1 MNIDTL
7 GACHHDRVRE
17 RKTLRILHLV
27 TRSQRRGAE
36 LVAVELARGLDALG
50 HTNRVRALALGFDGS
65 EDADIP
71 PLTRRTDD
79 GLIALWLG
87 ARAVRRALEREPV
100 DIVVA
105 HGGRA
110 VEAAVLVR
118 RRGQP
123 RIVWQRILGFPPSIW
138 RPRRRVRWRWVVRRI
153 DAAVALTPD
162 LEAELRRLGFTGPV
176 WPIPNFRDPEPF
188 VAVDRAVAGRN
199 LRAELGLG
207 DDVPL
212 VGLVGHLVEQKRPDR
227 ALDALETMHARGEA
241 AHLVVAGDGPLR
253 GDVERDVARRGLDA
267 YVHVLGSRDDI
278 AQLLAAIDVL
288 ILTSD
293 IEGLPGVLIEAQMAG
308 CPIVTVP
315 VGGVRELVDDGETGV
330 VTEQV
335 DATELADRVV
345 ELLRDPKLRARLG
358 ERARRRA
365 VRFSSSAAA
374 GTYAER
380 LTEIAGV

>member
-1 MNIDTL
+1 MSGN
-7 GACHHDRVRE
+7 
-17 RKTLRILHLV
+17 LRILHLV

-50 HTNRVRALALGFDGS
+50 HTDRVRALGLGFDGS

-71 PLTRRTDD
+71 PLTRRADD
-79 GLIALWLG
+79 GLVALWLG
-87 ARAVRRALEREPV
+87 ARALRRALKREPV
-100 DIVVA
+100 DVVMA

-118 RRGQP
+118 RGGHP
-123 RIVWQRILGFPPSIW
+123 LIVWQRILGFPPSIW
-138 RPRRRVRWRWVVRRI
+138 RPLRRVRWRMVVRRI

-176 WPIPNFRDPEPF
+176 WAIPNFRDPEPF
-188 VAVDRAVAGRN
+188 VAVDRAVAGRK
-199 LRAELGLG
+199 LRAELRL
-207 DDVPL
+207 DDNVDL
-212 VGLVGHLVEQKRPDR
+212 VGLVGHLIEQKRPDR
-227 ALDALETMHARGEA
+227 ALDALEAMHARGAA

-253 GDVERDVARRGLDA
+253 GDLERDVARRGLAA
-267 YVHVLGSRDDI
+267 YVHLLGSRDDI
-278 AQLLAAIDVL
+278 AYLLAAIDVL

-293 IEGLPGVLIEAQMAG
+293 AEGLPGVLIEAQMAG

-315 VGGVRELVDDGETGV
+315 VGGVRELVDDGETGL

-335 DATELADRVV
+335 DATELAERVV
-345 ELLRDPKLRARLG
+345 GLLRDPKLRARLG

-365 VRFSSSAAA
+365 VRFTSRAAA
-374 GTYAER
+374 GTYAAR
-380 LTEIAGV
+380 LAEIAGV

>member
-1 MNIDTL
+1 
-7 GACHHDRVRE
+7 V
-17 RKTLRILHLV
+17 RILHLV

-50 HTNRVRALALGFDGS
+50 HTNRVRALALGYDGS
-65 EDADIP
+65 EDADIQ

-79 GLIALWLG
+79 GLVALWLG
-87 ARAVRRALEREPV
+87 ARALRHSLEREPV
-100 DIVVA
+100 DIVMA

-123 RIVWQRILGFPPSIW
+123 LIVWQRILGFPPTIW
-138 RPRRRVRWRWVVRRI
+138 RPVRRARWRMVARRI

-176 WPIPNFRDPEPF
+176 WAIPNFRDPEPF

-199 LRAELGLG
+199 LRAELGVG
-207 DDVPL
+207 ADVDL
-212 VGLVGHLVEQKRPDR
+212 VGLVGHLIQQKRPDR
-227 ALDALETMHARGEA
+227 ALDALEAMHARGQA

-253 GDVERDVARRGLDA
+253 DDFERDVARRGLDP

-293 IEGLPGVLIEAQMAG
+293 SEGLPGVLIEAQMAG

-345 ELLRDPKLRARLG
+345 GLLRDPKLRARLG

>member
-1 MNIDTL
+1 M
-7 GACHHDRVRE
+7 
-17 RKTLRILHLV
+17 RILHLV

-50 HTNRVRALALGFDGS
+50 HTNFVRALALGFDGS
-65 EDADIP
+65 EDTDIP
-71 PLTRRTDD
+71 PLTRRTDT
-79 GLIALWLG
+79 GLVALGLG
-87 ARAVRRALEREPV
+87 TRALRRELEREPV
-100 DIVVA
+100 DIVMA

-118 RRGQP
+118 RRRQP
-123 RIVWQRILGFPPSIW
+123 LIVWQRILGFPSTIW
-138 RPRRRVRWRWVVRRI
+138 RPISRVRWRMVVRRI
-153 DAAVALTPD
+153 DGAVALTPD

-176 WPIPNFRDPEPF
+176 WAIPNFRDPEPF
-188 VAVDRAVAGRN
+188 VAVDRAVAGRT
-199 LRAELGLG
+199 LRAELHVD
-207 DDVPL
+207 DDVDL
-212 VGLVGHLVEQKRPDR
+212 VGLVGHLIEQKRPDR
-227 ALDALETMHARGEA
+227 ALDALEAIHARGEP

-253 GDVERDVARRGLDA
+253 EEFERDVARRGLSGS
-267 YVHVLGSRDDI
+267 VHVLGSRDDI

-293 IEGLPGVLIEAQMAG
+293 AEGLPGVLIEAQMAG

-315 VGGVRELVDDGETGV
+315 VGGVREVVDDGETGV
-330 VTEQV
+330 VTEAV
-335 DATELADRVV
+335 DANELADRVV
-345 ELLRDPKLRARLG
+345 DLLRDPKLRSRLG

-380 LTEIAGV
+380 LTEIAGVRPAPGG